1 MYRSEWVEKQLMGGW
16 QKDSAAVAY
25 HSPLV
30 EPSPLR
36 LGSWVLPAA
45 AEAKLDGSGVGIV
58 IERLFRL
65 DIDPPG
71 NNRC

>member
-1 MYRSEWVEKQLMGGW
+1 MS
-16 QKDSAAVAY
+16 AY

-58 IERLFRL
+58 VKRLVWS
-65 DIDPPG
+65 DVDPPRK
-71 NNRC
+71 NRF